1 MYAKSCSA
9 AAGDSSYS
17 PWMIFK
23 PISLFFPP
31 KGREGPIAAAAPQ
44 QLAFILLQG
53 KECRDALQGSRGWY
67 SKDSKKTLEPEISWT
82 RLIEKS
88 FFSFV
93 YLSLGSIFA
102 YNHCLQVSSS
112 NLASPTRPI
121 PWRSYSQPLQT
132 LPASLLLVIHN
143 EASNLFKPPNLSN
156 FIVSLRLRHLHVL
169 KSQTQ
174 PGPAA
179 LVTLGCRHWH
189 HLFCQR
195 EDEESCPPVA
205 SLT

>member
-53 KECRDALQGSRGWY
+53 KECRDALQGSRGWC

-102 YNHCLQVSSS
+102 YNHYLQVSSS
-112 NLASPTRPI
+112 NLASPKRPI

-132 LPASLLLVIHN
+132 RPASLLLVIHN
-143 EASNLFKPPNLSN
+143 QATYLNPQISAILLCFFKAK
-156 FIVSLRLRHLHVL
+156 HVFTCFEI
-169 KSQTQ
+169 SDPTR
-174 PGPAA
+174 
-179 LVTLGCRHWH
+179 T
-189 HLFCQR
+189 
-195 EDEESCPPVA
+195 SC
-205 SLT
+205 SCYFRM